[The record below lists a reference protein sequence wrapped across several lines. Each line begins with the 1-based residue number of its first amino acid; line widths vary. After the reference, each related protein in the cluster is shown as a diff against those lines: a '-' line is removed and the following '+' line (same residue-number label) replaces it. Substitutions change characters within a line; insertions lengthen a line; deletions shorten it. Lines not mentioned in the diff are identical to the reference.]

1 MLDAV
6 NWVYAGII
14 AGGAVLCTALYALYL
29 HKNGKRAVIAW
40 AALPLGALLGVS
52 ISKLVY
58 LIMTLATY
66 LSVHGFPVSSPAPW
80 SVFGGLFGVY
90 LGVWLSGKLFGEK
103 GQDVL
108 ELFAPFGMLLIAVM
122 RAAEF
127 TLDQFGLGELVQT
140 EAVQFFPVCWSV
152 SMWGRSVWYM
162 AVFVWEAAWAL
173 LLAVLCLLRQKKRSP
188 LKANGFSMTLFYFC
202 LGQMLFESLRVE
214 CIRLGFLR
222 LEQLISAV
230 ICFVL
235 VCILCHRY
243 TAGRKL
249 FMRWLPALLILAGIG
264 AMVGLEFAL
273 DEPSYTRWVVYA
285 LIVLT
290 LAGMGLVYY
299 WAEKRVLNLRP
310 AAERGG
316 RA

>member
-1 MLDAV
+1 MLDSV
-6 NWVYAGII
+6 NWLYVGIL

-29 HKNGKRAVIAW
+29 RKNGKRAVIALS
-40 AALPLGALLGVS
+40 ALPAGAVLGVAL
-52 ISKLVY
+52 SKLVY
-58 LIMTLATY
+58 LVMTQATY

-90 LGVWLSGKLFGEK
+90 LGVWLAGRLLGEK
-103 GQDVL
+103 GTVCL
-108 ELFAPFGMLLIAVM
+108 ELFAPFGMLVVAVL

-127 TLDQFGLGELVQT
+127 SLDQYGLGELVQT
-140 EAVQFFPVCWSV
+140 ETLQFFPVCWSV

-173 LLAVLCLLRQKKRSP
+173 LLSALCLFRQKKRGPSR
-188 LKANGFSMTLFYFC
+188 ANGLSMTLFYFC

-230 ICFVL
+230 VCFAL
-235 VCILCHRY
+235 VFLLCKKY
-243 TAGRKL
+243 KNGRN
-249 FMRWLPALLILAGIG
+249 FWVRWLPALLILCGIG
-264 AMVGLEFAL
+264 AMVGWMFAL

-285 LIVLT
+285 LIILT
-290 LAGMGLVYY
+290 LAGMGAVYV
-299 WAEKRVLNLRP
+299 WAEKRVMNK
-310 AAERGG
+310 AGG
-316 RA
+316 RK

>member
-1 MLDAV
+1 MFDAV

-29 HKNGKRAVIAW
+29 RHNNKKALTAW
-40 AALPLGALLGVS
+40 AALPVSAVLGLAC
-52 ISKLVY
+52 SKLVW
-58 LIMTLATY
+58 LLMTQATY

-80 SVFGGLFGVY
+80 SFFGGLLGVY
-90 LGVWLSGKLFGEK
+90 LGVWLTGKLMGER
-103 GQDVL
+103 GLELL
-108 ELFAPFGMLLIAVM
+108 ELFAPFGMLLIAFM

-127 TLDQFGLGELVQT
+127 SLDQYGLGELVQT

-173 LLAVLCLLRQKKRSP
+173 LLSVLCLIRGKKRGP
-188 LKANGFSMTLFYFC
+188 LQANGLSMTLFYFC

-230 ICFVL
+230 VCFAVVCVL
-235 VCILCHRY
+235 CRKY
-243 TAGRKL
+243 TAGRNIWVR
-249 FMRWLPALLILAGIG
+249 FLPALLILAGIG
-264 AMVGLEFAL
+264 AMVGWMFAL

-285 LIVLT
+285 LIILT
-290 LAGMGLVYY
+290 LVLMGIVHV
-299 WAEKRVLNLRP
+299 WAEKRVFGGK
-310 AAERGG
+310 GG
-316 RA
+316 RR

>member
-1 MLDAV
+1 MKKKGKSPQNARTALS
-6 NWVYAGII
+6 IS
-14 AGGAVLCTALYALYL
+14 AVL
-29 HKNGKRAVIAW
+29 
-40 AALPLGALLGVS
+40 GVAFA
-52 ISKLVY
+52 KLVY
-58 LIMTLATY
+58 LAMTLATY

-80 SVFGGLFGVY
+80 SFFGGLFGVY
-90 LGVWLSGKLFGEK
+90 LGVWLSGKVHGEK
-103 GQDVL
+103 GMPLL

-122 RAAEF
+122 RAGEF

-173 LLAVLCLLRQKKRSP
+173 LFSVLCFFRQKKRGP
-188 LKANGFSMTLFYFC
+188 VQANGLSMTLFFFC

-222 LEQLISAV
+222 LEQLISAI
-230 ICFVL
+230 ICFAAVCVL
-235 VCILCHRY
+235 C
-243 TAGRKL
+243 RKTSNARSIFL
-249 FMRWLPALLILAGIG
+249 SWLPALLILAGIG
-264 AMVGLEFAL
+264 AMVGLMFAL

-285 LIVLT
+285 LVILT
-290 LAGMGLVYY
+290 LACMGAVYV
-299 WAEKRVLNLRP
+299 WAEKRALGGK
-310 AAERGG
+310 ASKGG

>member
-1 MLDAV
+1 MFDSI
-6 NWVYAGII
+6 NWLYVGIL

-29 HKNGKRAVIAW
+29 KKYGKKTAIAW
-40 AALPLGALLGVS
+40 AALPMGAVLGVAL
-52 ISKLVY
+52 SKLVY
-58 LIMTLATY
+58 LIMTQATY

-90 LGVWLSGKLFGEK
+90 LGVWLAGRLLGEK
-103 GQDVL
+103 GNMYL

-127 TLDQFGLGELVQT
+127 SLEQYGLGELVQN
-140 EAVQFFPVCWSV
+140 EALQFFPVCWSV

-162 AVFVWEAAWAL
+162 AVFVWEAVWAL
-173 LLAVLCLLRQKKRSP
+173 LLFVLCLIRQGKCGPSRAIG
-188 LKANGFSMTLFYFC
+188 LSMTLFYFC

-222 LEQLISAV
+222 LEQLLSAV
-230 ICFVL
+230 ICFAL
-235 VCILCHRY
+235 VCVLCKQY
-243 TAGRKL
+243 QNAKNL
-249 FMRWLPALLILAGIG
+249 FVRWLPALLTLCGIG
-264 AMVGLEFAL
+264 AMVGWMFAL

-285 LIVLT
+285 LIILT
-290 LAGMGLVYY
+290 LAGMGAVYV
-299 WAEKRVLNLRP
+299 WAEKRVLNKG
-310 AAERGG
+310 EGG

>member
-1 MLDAV
+1 MFGSI
-6 NWVYAGII
+6 NWLYVGIL

-29 HKNGKRAVIAW
+29 KKYGKKTAIAW
-40 AALPLGALLGVS
+40 AALPMGAVLGVAL
-52 ISKLVY
+52 SKLVY
-58 LIMTLATY
+58 LIMTQATY

-80 SVFGGLFGVY
+80 SVFGGLLGVY
-90 LGVWLSGKLFGEK
+90 LGVWLAGRLLGEK
-103 GQDVL
+103 GNMYL

-127 TLDQFGLGELVQT
+127 SLDQYGLGELVQN
-140 EAVQFFPVCWSV
+140 EALQFFPVCWSV

-173 LLAVLCLLRQKKRSP
+173 LLFVLCLVRQGKRGPSR
-188 LKANGFSMTLFYFC
+188 ANGLSMTLFYFC

-222 LEQLISAV
+222 LEQLLSAV
-230 ICFVL
+230 VCFAL
-235 VCILCHRY
+235 VCVLCKRY
-243 TAGRKL
+243 QNVGNL
-249 FMRWLPALLILAGIG
+249 FVRWLPALLTLCGIG
-264 AMVGLEFAL
+264 AMVGWMFAL

-285 LIVLT
+285 LIILT
-290 LAGMGLVYY
+290 LAGMGAVYV
-299 WAEKRVLNLRP
+299 WAEKRVLNKG
-310 AAERGG
+310 EGG